1 MNWSISISLNC
12 HRLKSVHLDE
22 ITQNHGKIH
31 SILNL
36 KQFTSSTLPVCLY
49 QMFVKLTK
57 QNNFQSINTYTDLV
71 ITATR
76 WKVKARN
83 ISTWTEIQLTINRI
97 LKTKNAHFV
106 TKHILWQKNRW
117 LKKIVYKTCSKCI
130 AFLLKSPFKNTWPLN
145 FINNLDND
153 WEKKK

>member
-36 KQFTSSTLPVCLY
+36 MQFTSSTLPVCLY

-83 ISTWTEIQLTINRI
+83 DISSWTEIKLTINRI
-97 LKTKNAHFV
+97 LKS
-106 TKHILWQKNRW
+106 KHILWQSTYCDKKIGG
-117 LKKIVYKTCSKCI
+117 KKIVYKTCSKCI
-130 AFLLKSPFKNTWPLN
+130 AFLLKSPFKNT
-145 FINNLDND
+145 
-153 WEKKK
+153 

>member
-1 MNWSISISLNC
+1 M
-12 HRLKSVHLDE
+12 
-22 ITQNHGKIH
+22 
-31 SILNL
+31 
-36 KQFTSSTLPVCLY
+36 QFTSSTLPVCLY

-83 ISTWTEIQLTINRI
+83 DISTWTEIQLTINRS

-106 TKHILWQKNRW
+106 TKHIL
-117 LKKIVYKTCSKCI
+117 
-130 AFLLKSPFKNTWPLN
+130 
-145 FINNLDND
+145 
-153 WEKKK
+153 

>member
-1 MNWSISISLNC
+1 MNLTALQHSPLMNWFISISLNC

-36 KQFTSSTLPVCLY
+36 MQFTSSTLPVCV
-49 QMFVKLTK
+49 VKLTK
-57 QNNFQSINTYTDLV
+57 QNNFQSINTYTNLV

-83 ISTWTEIQLTINRI
+83 DISSWTEIKLTINRI
-97 LKTKNAHFV
+97 LKS
-106 TKHILWQKNRW
+106 KHILWQSTYCD
-117 LKKIVYKTCSKCI
+117 KKIGG
-130 AFLLKSPFKNTWPLN
+130 
-145 FINNLDND
+145 
-153 WEKKK
+153 KKKLFIKRVVNALPFC